1 MKAVHEVPDLQRI
14 AARRLPRMIRSF
26 VDGGADAEITLR
38 ANEAE
43 FAGVTFRPRSLVD
56 VSGVDRSVELFGRTF
71 AHPVL
76 LAPAGLAK
84 LVHPE
89 GELAAARAAAAADS
103 VMVLSTASSY
113 AMEEVAT
120 AGGGPRWFQLYLWK
134 TRDIIAG
141 LVERAAASRYEAL
154 VLTADVPTVGK
165 RVRDL
170 RNGLTLPP
178 KIRLSAAVDAVRH
191 PRWLARFARDRDI
204 TFANLRGI
212 ADGDD
217 AAALGSYV
225 NQNLINP
232 AAGWDDLRWLRDMW
246 DGPLLV
252 KGVLTAGDA
261 RRAVDAGADGLIV
274 SNHGGRQLDGA
285 PAAIRAL
292 PGVVAAVG
300 EDTTVLLDGG
310 IRRGSDV
317 VKAVALGAAAVLVGR
332 PWLWGLAAGGEAGV
346 ARMLEIL
353 ADEIDRTLTL
363 IGVPRLGEIDASCID
378 LPASW

>member
-56 VSGVDRSVELFGRTF
+56 VSGIDRSVELFGRTF
-71 AHPVL
+71 AHPVM

-103 VMVLSTASSY
+103 VVVLSTASSY

-120 AGGGPRWFQLYLWK
+120 AGDGPRWFQLYLWK
-134 TRDIIAG
+134 TRDIVTG
-141 LVERAAASRYEAL
+141 LVERAAASGYEAL

-178 KIRLSAAVDAVRH
+178 KIRLSTAVDAVRH
-191 PRWLARFARDRDI
+191 PRWLAGFARDRDI

-217 AAALGSYV
+217 AVALGSYV

-310 IRRGSDV
+310 IRRGPDV

-353 ADEIDRTLTL
+353 ADEIDRTLAL
-363 IGVPRLGEIDASCID
+363 IGVPRLAEIDASSID